1 MRLEKVAI
9 QWGKMSISNDVQRGA
24 VRASTP
30 HQTEDGFDI
39 KISILRRHFMEEA
52 LFCPISDS
60 IK

>member
-1 MRLEKVAI
+1 
-9 QWGKMSISNDVQRGA
+9 MSIYNDVQRGA

-39 KISILRRHFMEEA
+39 KFSILRRHFMEEA